1 MSDLIS
7 RQTAIDALE
16 RKKDKTA
23 KGDIGNFYNTIIQNN
38 IDEIKSLPHAQPN
51 QRWTPV
57 AEGLPEKKEKKYWI
71 CTDSKY
77 QCQAKW
83 TNDRYGFG
91 RLSEYWGW
99 VGIPQYTTVVAWMP
113 LPEPYKEE
121 KKK

>member
-1 MSDLIS
+1 MELIE
-7 RQTAIDALE
+7 RQAAIDALGTITMY
-16 RKKDKTA
+16 KGSIPHDTA
-23 KGDIGNFYNTIIQNN
+23 VMKIEQ
-38 IDEIKSLPHAQPN
+38 LPSAQPN